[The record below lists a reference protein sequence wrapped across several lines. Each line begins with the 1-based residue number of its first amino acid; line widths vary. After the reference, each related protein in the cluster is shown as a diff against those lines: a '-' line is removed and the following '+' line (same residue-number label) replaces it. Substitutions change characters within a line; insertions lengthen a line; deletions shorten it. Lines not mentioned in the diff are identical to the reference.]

1 MVRPSRRMRAEHGL
15 AHAGDGFQ
23 QFALAV
29 AGDAGD
35 ADDLARTNREGDI
48 GDPQHAARIDDGEV
62 VDLEQR
68 RAGSLLGLL
77 DTQEHAPSHHQ
88 LGQFRRRGVGR
99 LEGRHHLAA
108 AHDRD
113 AIGDRHDLAQ
123 LVGDENDGLALL
135 LERAKQ
141 LEQRIGLG
149 RREHGG
155 GLVEDEDVRAAI
167 ERFQDLD
174 ALLQADGEIADDRIR
189 VDLEPVIL
197 CQPRE
202 LRARLRFADAQHGAA
217 FGAEHDVLDDGE
229 GLDEH
234 EVLVH
239 HADAGMDG
247 IVRRADGNRLAV
259 DTDLAGI
266 GLVEAVQDRHQ
277 RRFAGA
283 VLADDAV
290 DRPALD
296 A

>member
-1 MVRPSRRMRAEHGL
+1 MRAEHGL
-15 AHAGDGFQ
+15 AHAGDGLQ
-23 QFALAV
+23 QFALPV

-48 GDPQHAARIDDGEV
+48 ATRSTPRASTTERF

-68 RAGSLLGLL
+68 RAGRLLGLL
-77 DTQEHAPSHHQ
+77 DAQEHAPPHHQ

-113 AIGDRHDLAQ
+113 AIRDRHDLAQ

-135 LERAKQ
+135 LERAQQ

-155 GLVEDEDVRAAI
+155 GLVENEDVRAAI

-174 ALLQADGEIADDRIR
+174 ALLQADGEIADSRVHDRSR
-189 VDLEPVIL
+189 GRNP
-197 CQPRE
+197 CAS
-202 LRARLRFADAQHGAA
+202 RASSARALASPDAQHGAA
-217 FGAEHDVLDDGE
+217 FGAEHRRSRRRVSGSTSMKCWCTMPMPAWMASF
-229 GLDEH
+229 G
-234 EVLVH
+234 
-239 HADAGMDG
+239 
-247 IVRRADGNRLAV
+247 RADGDRLAV

-266 GLVEAVQDRHQ
+266 GLVEAVQDRHEG
-277 RRFAGA
+277 RLARA

-290 DRPALD
+290 DRAALD